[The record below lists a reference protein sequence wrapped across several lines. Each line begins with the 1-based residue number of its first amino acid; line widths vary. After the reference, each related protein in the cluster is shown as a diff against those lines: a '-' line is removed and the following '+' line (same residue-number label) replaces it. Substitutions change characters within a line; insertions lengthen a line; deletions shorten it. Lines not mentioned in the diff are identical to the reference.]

1 MLITFRSQLIKMSDE
16 GVETPVAANKEK
28 ERGEENGNDG
38 SGNGESTKELR
49 KFSVLKVKFGPELN
63 DPPADTATDS
73 PNEPSSPSIEDGQPS
88 PLTPENFTYGYAT
101 NEAIPMTIFYRS
113 QHSQGHGGK
122 QRPTLQELRK
132 GLENDK
138 VRNYT
143 LSSVSMDDFIKQRTF
158 CVCALHSGSFL
169 THNRCSLLIKLHI
182 LE

>member
-88 PLTPENFTYGYAT
+88 PLTPENFTDGYAT

-138 VRNYT
+138 VRNYS
-143 LSSVSMDDFIKQRTF
+143 LWSVSMDDFIKQRTC
-158 CVCALHSGSFL
+158 CVILIVVHSQ
-169 THNRCSLLIKLHI
+169 TRNRH
-182 LE
+182 